1 MAQFFNNLN
10 YTMAIMFPT
19 AVEFKAESSVS
30 IRRLE
35 VQYIVNYSS
44 IS

>member
-1 MAQFFNNLN
+1 MAQFYNNLN
-10 YTMAIMFPT
+10 HTMAIIFPT
-19 AVEFKAESSVS
+19 AVEYKAESSVS

-35 VQYIVNYSS
+35 VKYTVNYSS